1 MTVYSQMPTGEP
13 CLQAADYFL
22 WAVQRLFVR
31 GEERFYDA
39 LESQIEF
46 VWDLY
51 DTDNYPNNIY
61 THKNPLRVNKISP
74 L

>member
-1 MTVYSQMPTGEP
+1 M
-13 CLQAADYFL
+13 DYFL
-22 WAVQRLFVR
+22 WAVQRVFTK
-31 GEERFYDA
+31 GEDRFFRA

-51 DTDNYPNNIY
+51 DEKYPHNIY
-61 THKNPLRVNKISP
+61 TKKNPLEIKKFSP

>member
-1 MTVYSQMPTGEP
+1 MQVV
-13 CLQAADYFL
+13 DYFL

-31 GEERFYDA
+31 GEARFF
-39 LESQIEF
+39 ETIECQVEF

-51 DTDNYPNNIY
+51 DTAKYPKNIY
-61 THKNPLRVNKISP
+61 TSKNPLRADKISP